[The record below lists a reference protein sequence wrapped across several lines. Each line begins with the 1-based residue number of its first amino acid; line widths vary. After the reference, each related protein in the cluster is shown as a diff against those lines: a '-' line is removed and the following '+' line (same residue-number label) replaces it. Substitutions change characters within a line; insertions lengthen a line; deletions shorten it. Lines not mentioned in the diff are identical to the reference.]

1 MPDRRN
7 VMILT
12 VDIGNTNTVLSVY
25 TTEKELIFSS
35 RFATDSTITDDQMAI
50 LFKSAADINKVDLSH
65 VRGAIISSV
74 VPPLMTACKGAIK
87 RLTGI
92 SPFVVGPGIKTGL
105 NIKIDDTSIAGAD
118 LVCAAVGA
126 LEKYKPPMIIFD
138 LGTAT
143 TITAIDNSGAFI
155 GGAIMPGIKISL
167 DALSRRTAQLPHINT
182 ELKSDMIIGT
192 NTIDCMKTGIILG
205 SASMIEGMIK
215 RFKRVLGED
224 AAVIATGGLSTSVV
238 EHCEEN
244 IIVDRDLVSEGAL
257 AIYFK
262 NK

>member
-1 MPDRRN
+1 
-7 VMILT
+7 MILT

-25 TTEKELIFSS
+25 TKDKKPVFSS
-35 RFATDSTITDDQMAI
+35 RFATDSTMTDDQTAI
-50 LFKSAADINKVDLSH
+50 LFKSAADINGVDLK
-65 VRGAIISSV
+65 VVDGAIISSV
-74 VPPLMTACKGAIK
+74 VPPLVTACKEAIK
-87 RLTGI
+87 KLTGI
-92 SPFVVGPGIKTGL
+92 SPLVVGPGIKTGL

-143 TITAIDNSGAFI
+143 TITAIDKSGAFI

-167 DALSRRTAQLPHINT
+167 DALSSRTAQLPRINT
-182 ELKSDMIIGT
+182 ELKSDMVIGT

-205 SASMIEGMIK
+205 NASMIEGMIK
-215 RFKRVLGED
+215 RFKRVLGND
-224 AAVIATGGLSTSVV
+224 TAVIATGGLAETVV
-238 EHCEEN
+238 KHCEEN
-244 IIVDRDLVSEGAL
+244 VIIEGDLVSEGAL

>member
-1 MPDRRN
+1 
-7 VMILT
+7 MILT

-25 TTEKELIFSS
+25 TKDKKPVFSS
-35 RFATDSTITDDQMAI
+35 RFATDSTMTDDQTAI
-50 LFKSAADINKVDLSH
+50 LFKSAADINGVDLK
-65 VRGAIISSV
+65 VVDGAIISSV
-74 VPPLMTACKGAIK
+74 VPPLVTACKEAIK
-87 RLTGI
+87 KLTGI
-92 SPFVVGPGIKTGL
+92 NPLVVGPGIKTGL

-143 TITAIDNSGAFI
+143 TITAIDKSGAFI

-167 DALSRRTAQLPHINT
+167 DALSSRTAQLPHINT
-182 ELKSDMIIGT
+182 ELKSDIIIGT

-215 RFKRVLGED
+215 RFKRVLGND
-224 AAVIATGGLSTSVV
+224 TAVIATGGLSETVV
-238 EHCEEN
+238 KHCEEN
-244 IIVDRDLVSEGAL
+244 IIIDRDLVSEGAL

>member
-1 MPDRRN
+1 
-7 VMILT
+7 MILT

-25 TTEKELIFSS
+25 TKDKKPVFSS
-35 RFATDSTITDDQMAI
+35 RFATDSTMTDDQTAI
-50 LFKSAADINKVDLSH
+50 LFKSAADINGVDLK
-65 VRGAIISSV
+65 VVDGAIISSV
-74 VPPLMTACKGAIK
+74 VPPLVTACKEAIK
-87 RLTGI
+87 KLTGI
-92 SPFVVGPGIKTGL
+92 SPLVVGPGIKTGL

-143 TITAIDNSGAFI
+143 TITAIDKSGAFI

-167 DALSRRTAQLPHINT
+167 DALSSRTAQLPHINT
-182 ELKSDMIIGT
+182 ELKSDIIIGT

-215 RFKRVLGED
+215 RFKRVLGND
-224 AAVIATGGLSTSVV
+224 TAVIATGGLSETVV
-238 EHCEEN
+238 KHCEEN
-244 IIVDRDLVSEGAL
+244 IIIDRDLVSEGAL